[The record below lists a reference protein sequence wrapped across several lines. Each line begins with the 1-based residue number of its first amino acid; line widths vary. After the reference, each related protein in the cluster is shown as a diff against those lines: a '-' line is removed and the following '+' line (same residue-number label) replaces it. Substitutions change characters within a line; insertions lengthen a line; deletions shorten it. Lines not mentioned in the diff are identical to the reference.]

1 MLPISSIKLK
11 YALIQIHL
19 LIRNTMAYHPL
30 PLILAGILSLAD
42 YVTEHIYSKKV
53 RGNQKLI
60 SFSAGVAIAYIILN
74 LFPEISSYALI
85 DGKAIFL
92 YALLGFASLNLLE
105 QYIYKGIR
113 KARNSPK
120 YHKILHVAYFF
131 IYNFLIGMILVSF
144 ESKGLAQT
152 LLFFVPFLLYIIV
165 EMLPQEFE
173 FKGGTFKIFYS
184 MSPLLGAIFGII
196 YSDFTASIFGKL
208 MSLITGTLLY
218 IVIRESLPSDKAE
231 KPIYFLIGILSY
243 ALIIFM
249 AWRLA

>member
-165 EMLPQEFE
+165 EILPQEFE
-173 FKGGTFKIFYS
+173 FKNKVAKIFYS
-184 MSPLLGAIFGII
+184 AAPLFGAFFGTSYIELV
-196 YSDFTASIFGKL
+196 ASVFGEL
-208 MSLITGTLLY
+208 MAFITGTLLY
-218 IVIRESLPSDKAE
+218 IIIRESLPSDEAE
-231 KPIYFLIGILSY
+231 KPLYFIMGILLY
-243 ALIIFM
+243 TLIIFM
-249 AWRLA
+249 SWNI

>member
-1 MLPISSIKLK
+1 
-11 YALIQIHL
+11 
-19 LIRNTMAYHPL
+19 MAYHPL
-30 PLILAGILSLAD
+30 PLILAGILSFAD

-53 RGNQKLI
+53 RASQKLA
-60 SFSAGVAIAYIILN
+60 SFSAGAAISYIILN

-105 QYIYKGIR
+105 QYISKGIR
-113 KARNSPK
+113 KTRNSPK

-173 FKGGTFKIFYS
+173 FKGNASKIFYS
-184 MSPLLGAIFGII
+184 MAPLFGAIVGIA
-196 YSDFTASIFGKL
+196 YRDFTASVFGEL
-208 MSLITGTLLY
+208 ISLITGTLLY
-218 IVIRESLPSDKAE
+218 IVIRESLPSNKAE
-231 KPIYFLIGILSY
+231 KPAYFLMGVLSY
-243 ALIIFM
+243 AIIILM
-249 AWRLA
+249 AWRLV